1 MHRATAAFAAAIML
15 AAPAAHAG
23 TQSIDTE
30 KYSLRVVTVAKGLAE
45 PWSLAWLPDG
55 RMLVTEKT
63 GQMRIVAKNG
73 KLSKPLKGV
82 PKVASS
88 GQGGLL
94 DVILD
99 PKFASNKKIYF
110 SYSERASGGQG
121 TAVASAKLDGRV
133 LNDTKVLF
141 RQTPKS
147 SGGRHYGGRLVIAGD
162 GTLFITLGD
171 RGERDK
177 VQNKKINRGQIIR
190 INTDGSV
197 PDDNP
202 FVGKKGLRPETFS
215 HGHRNPQGAALHP
228 DTSKLWVHEHGPAG
242 GDEVNVV
249 EAGRNYGWPVIGY
262 GKHYSGAKV
271 GVGTKKRGME
281 QPVHYW
287 DPSIAPSGMTFY
299 TGDKFP
305 KWKGNLLVGA
315 LGHQT
320 VVRLTLDGEK
330 VVGEER
336 ILDDLGERIRDVRMG
351 PDGYIYLLTDEHNGR
366 ILRLEPSRSSS

>member
-15 AAPAAHAG
+15 AVPAAHAG
-23 TQSIDTE
+23 TQSIDTQE
-30 KYSLRVVTVAKGLAE
+30 YSLRVVTVAKGLAV

-55 RMLVTEKT
+55 RMLVTEKQ
-63 GQMRIVAKNG
+63 GQMRIVAKDG
-73 KLSKPLKGV
+73 KVSKPLKGV
-82 PKVASS
+82 PKVAAA

-110 SYSERASGGQG
+110 SYSEPGSGGQG
-121 TAVASAKLDGRV
+121 TAVASAKLDG
-133 LNDTKVLF
+133 LALKNKKVLF

-147 SGGRHYGGRLVIAGD
+147 GGTRHYGSRLVIAGD
-162 GTLFITLGD
+162 GTLFVTLGD

-177 VQNKKINRGQIIR
+177 VQNKKINRGQVVR

-197 PDDNP
+197 PDNNP
-202 FVGKKGLRPETFS
+202 FVGKKGFRPETFS
-215 HGHRNPQGAALHP
+215 LGHRNPQGAALHP
-228 DTSKLWVHEHGPAG
+228 DTGKLWVHEHGPAG

-249 EAGRNYGWPVIGY
+249 EAGRNYGWPVISY
-262 GKHYSGAKV
+262 GTHYSGAKI

-287 DPSIAPSGMTFY
+287 DPSIAPSGMAFY

-315 LGHQT
+315 LGHQM
-320 VVRLTLDGEK
+320 VVRLILDGEK
-330 VVGEER
+330 VVGEEH
-336 ILDDLGERIRDVRMG
+336 ILDDLGERIRDVRIG
-351 PDGYIYLLTDEHNGR
+351 PDGYVYLLTDEHNGR